1 VCGWGGTYR
10 IGIGTGKVS
19 SFKLLLTF
27 IVVIEQRYS
36 KSQGKQPLRSRAV
49 SNDTFVVEK

>member
-1 VCGWGGTYR
+1 MCGWGGTYR